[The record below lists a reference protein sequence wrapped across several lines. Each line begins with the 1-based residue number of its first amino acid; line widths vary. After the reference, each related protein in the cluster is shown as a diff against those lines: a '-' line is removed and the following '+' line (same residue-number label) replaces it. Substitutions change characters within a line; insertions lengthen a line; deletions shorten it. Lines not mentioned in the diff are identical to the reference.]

1 MKDVAKRY
9 EVEKYIRL
17 RHSVES
23 AIWNESK
30 GKWDILVKN
39 GDGVVF
45 EDECEVFINA
55 SGILK

>member
-17 RHSVES
+17 RHSVVS
-23 AIWNESK
+23 AIWNEEM
-30 GKWDILVKN
+30 GKWVTQVKK
-39 GDGVVF
+39 GDGTLF
-45 EDECEVFINA
+45 TDECDVFINA